1 MRLPV
6 FDPVLAAN
14 LLFCPLPLLPC
25 TRSAQHAALAAA
37 ALAGPEAIIS
47 RHGDD
52 YREPSD
58 ISRRRALAI
67 LSSWM
72 GGLNHQ
78 YPSPILT
85 RGGNHRWVMAPP
97 GLRNP
102 SDQEVVELLNTAT
115 TSSVVYGCP
124 GGPCMAT
131 LDLDSHDGGLSLR
144 LHTLAESMHAVRA
157 AALLQDVP
165 EVLAH
170 AWASS
175 RATWARA
182 ICDCDC
188 TGWGRPAV
196 PFSCQNQRPIVFRPA
211 INWAGPERPAAAT
224 PPSPSPSPTGAAGPS
239 PPVSPGALP
248 VLLAPPLP
256 PDAGRPGTPA
266 PAPPAPPNGARA
278 GASPDAGAPA
288 RAVRAPPSGRAGPPR
303 ARPPQGPARPTGSRG
318 RRGPGHPEPRQ
329 ARIASAPLSFFGLP
343 PSPRRPSPRCSHQR
357 PIHAWAQRLAT
368 SASPITPSTRLP
380 RRCLAS
386 ISSPPYHP
394 PGGGN
399 RTRSVTAHAMM
410 LSLPNRLS

>member
-1 MRLPV
+1 M
-6 FDPVLAAN
+6 
-14 LLFCPLPLLPC
+14 
-25 TRSAQHAALAAA
+25 
-37 ALAGPEAIIS
+37 
-47 RHGDD
+47 
-52 YREPSD
+52 SD
-58 ISRRRALAI
+58 VSRRRGLAI

-248 VLLAPPLP
+248 VLLASPLP

-288 RAVRAPPSGRAGPPR
+288 RAVRAPL
-303 ARPPQGPARPTGSRG
+303 PAAPA
-318 RRGPGHPEPRQ
+318 RRGPGRPRGP
-329 ARIASAPLSFFGLP
+329 RVRPAPAAGAGP
-343 PSPRRPSPRCSHQR
+343 V
-357 PIHAWAQRLAT
+357 
-368 SASPITPSTRLP
+368 
-380 RRCLAS
+380 
-386 ISSPPYHP
+386 
-394 PGGGN
+394 
-399 RTRSVTAHAMM
+399 TRSRAK
-410 LSLPNRLS
+410 RG